1 MNNFRFFKLTEIST
15 NSAVSHFSKGNV
27 IIEMYEYSYVVS
39 GNDIFIMLDLEKGKD
54 ITIDI
59 ALTDL
64 FKGVHIDD
72 KEND

>member
-15 NSAVSHFSKGNV
+15 NSAVIPFSKENV
-27 IIEMYEYSYVVS
+27 IIEMDECSYVVS

-59 ALTDL
+59 GLTDL
-64 FKGVHIDD
+64 L
-72 KEND
+72 KE